1 MYLPALRPQI
11 SQGDIFD
18 NLPVARVKYPE
29 TVPVLKEIRGMLVT
43 HDCEFDKKNSIYV
56 LVTEVRLL
64 KEVDTSSRGNIK
76 NFKTLNTF
84 FLVATDNIDESYLDF
99 RRTFQIEKGFLL
111 DRSAK
116 SLRVKS
122 LTDEARAA
130 LQRQLAIF
138 FGHERRLHANGV
150 RESSGAPAYDF
161 SLKVS
166 KE

>member
-1 MYLPALRPQI
+1 MYLPALRLQI
-11 SQGDIFD
+11 SQGDIFN

-29 TVPVLKEIRGMLVT
+29 VVPILKEIKGMLIT
-43 HDCEFDKKNSIYV
+43 HDCEFDKKSSTYV
-56 LVTEVRLL
+56 LVTEVRPL
-64 KEVDTSSRGNIK
+64 KEVDSSSRGNIK

-84 FLVATDNIDESYLDF
+84 FLAAADNIDESYLDF
-99 RRTFQIEKGFLL
+99 RRIYQIEKSFLF
-111 DRSAK
+111 DRSAQ
-116 SLRVKS
+116 SLRVRS

-150 RESSGAPAYDF
+150 RESNSAPAYDF
-161 SLKVS
+161 SFKVS